1 MNNVVEEG
9 WLVDPEPGVV
19 SGRNVEPDVY
29 NHDSAPL
36 YVYNRSVRFRELCYR
51 YIANHN
57 YIARIL
63 HIFTSLEDLW
73 TKDKNRYSVTRKYFL
88 SQKLL
93 CKQIAQY
100 IGCRCSIKRPIHDRK
115 RLQTQMEILARLFKD
130 FLLIKKESS
139 VCQLPYILDR
149 NQKHTTFNLRQSCRW
164 PAGRLPGTPFET
176 RELLMTLAQQWHS
189 SSE

>member
-1 MNNVVEEG
+1 MIVEEG
-9 WLVDPEPGVV
+9 WLVDPETGVV

-29 NHDSAPL
+29 NRDSSPL

-51 YIANHN
+51 FIPNHN

-115 RLQTQMEILARLFKD
+115 RLQTQMEIFARLFKD

-139 VCQLPYILDR
+139 VCRLPYILDR
-149 NQKHTTFNLRQSCRW
+149 NQKHTTSNLQQSYRW
-164 PAGRLPGTPFET
+164 PADRSPDTPFET
-176 RELLMTLAQQWHS
+176 RELLMTLALQWPS